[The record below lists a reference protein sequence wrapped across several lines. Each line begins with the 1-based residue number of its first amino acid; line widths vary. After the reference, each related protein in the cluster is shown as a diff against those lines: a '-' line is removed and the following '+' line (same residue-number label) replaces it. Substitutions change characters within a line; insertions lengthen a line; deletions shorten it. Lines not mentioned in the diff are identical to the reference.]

1 MSEFF
6 SRVLPELFQANLTL
20 SFSLVILGLT
30 AVLIRSICSLKRD
43 WPQWPWL
50 ILWTVLFLRSIVPAS
65 DSSLWSVLNLTS
77 LTPQQ
82 TVEAL
87 SASYTGDTRTIFASA
102 DQDAYERGVQG
113 GGEVIKAGGEDA
125 YVVTGA
131 DGTSPPPTVETVWFP
146 RLSLAWAAGVLGIL
160 TWGAVSYFR
169 LKRRVRAAVKTKDG
183 AWESDLVDAPFVLG
197 FFPPKIY
204 LPLALEEENRRW
216 VLLHERAHIRC
227 GHPYLKAFAFLALAL
242 HWYNPA
248 MWIVW
253 YEFCKDLESACDET
267 VLWST
272 GEKKRY
278 SSALLSLA
286 SVRPIRAPL
295 AFGETGAK
303 ERIQKALSW
312 RRPTVLLTA
321 LSLVVVL
328 VSGTVL
334 AAGPVGLPENAPAL
348 SVTTNIQSEPTR
360 LTGKLYR
367 QKDHLLE
374 PPDWEGTP
382 ILPVTAL
389 PYVFL
394 CFDDDPPSRIEA
406 YDYLPELPGE
416 KGTEWSLSSVNRCG
430 APGALEYGLHLVTPH
445 RNSTGEGLQVRGVKL
460 LCEWGVGL
468 QKVYA
473 QYVFRLYGP
482 AESAD
487 HLRTLPAAMVEGQEL
502 PLTEGMPSRSITVT
516 DPEAVIYIAGPQD
529 GTVSYQIRIC
539 DADQDWRQLSAS
551 TGEASRLSTHGSGL
565 AGHKTNGSIG
575 VEAKY
580 IYADGSA
587 RTWRGLIHVSP
598 R

>member
-20 SFSLVILGLT
+20 TFSLVILGFS
-30 AVLIRSICSLKRD
+30 AVLIRGICSFKRD

-50 ILWTVLFLRSIVPAS
+50 ILWTVLLLRSIVPAS
-65 DSSLWSVLNLTS
+65 DSSPWSVLNLTT

-102 DQDAYERGVQG
+102 DQNAYERGVRG
-113 GGEVIKAGGEDA
+113 GGEVIRAGGGDT

-131 DGTSPPPTVETVWFP
+131 DGASPPPTVETVWFP

-160 TWGAVSYFR
+160 TWGAISYFW

-197 FFPPKIY
+197 FFPPKIF
-204 LPLALEEENRRW
+204 LPLALEEEDRRW

-248 MWIVW
+248 MWAVW
-253 YEFCKDLESACDET
+253 HTFCKDLESACDEA

-286 SVRPIRAPL
+286 SVRPVRAPL
-295 AFGETGAK
+295 AFGETGVQ

-312 RRPTVLLTA
+312 KRPTALLIA
-321 LSLVVVL
+321 LSLVIVL
-328 VSGTVL
+328 VSGAVL
-334 AAGPVGLPENAPAL
+334 AAGPVSLPENAPAL
-348 SVTTNIQSEPTR
+348 SVSTNIQSEPAR

-374 PPDWEGTP
+374 PPNWEGAP
-382 ILPVTAL
+382 ILPATAL
-389 PYVFL
+389 PNVSLY
-394 CFDDDPPSRIEA
+394 FDEDPPSRIEA

-416 KGTEWSLSSVNRCG
+416 KGTKWSLSSVNRLG
-430 APGALEYGLHLVTPH
+430 APGATEYSLHLSVPH
-445 RNSTGEGLQVRGVKL
+445 ENSAGEDLQVRGVKL

-487 HLRTLPAAMVEGQEL
+487 HPRTLPAAMVEGQEL
-502 PLTEGMPSRSITVT
+502 PLTEGMPDRPITVT
-516 DPEAVIYIAGPQD
+516 DPEAVVYIAGPQD

-551 TGEASRLSTHGSGL
+551 TGETSHLSTHGSGL
-565 AGHKTNGSIG
+565 AGHKNSGYIG

-580 IYADGSA
+580 TYADGSA
-587 RTWRGLIHVSP
+587 RTWRGLIHLLP
-598 R
+598 Q